1 MTFNLMSL
9 FCSLSSHRAGTV
21 LKKYQGRSME
31 SIVRDKLWKT
41 NSFVGVPKGESHR
54 FVSFIH
60 SFIHAP
66 THSFFHSFICSLLCS
81 FFHLFNWSLIHFSI
95 HQMNEQMSEQMNE
108 QMSKWMNDWISKW
121 ANVQMNECA
130 NKQTN
135 EQMNEWTNNQ
145 MNEQSNEWM
154 NKWMRKQMNQWMS
167 KWACEWN
174 EFFTIFCSCLHEKQA
189 FHWPVFPG
197 GSQCTCWERRWIF
210 FMWLNWALTCHEH
223 DSPDLQAMVGVHT
236 LFCFLQQWH

>member
-1 MTFNLMSL
+1 
-9 FCSLSSHRAGTV
+9 
-21 LKKYQGRSME
+21 
-31 SIVRDKLWKT
+31 
-41 NSFVGVPKGESHR
+41 
-54 FVSFIH
+54 
-60 SFIHAP
+60 
-66 THSFFHSFICSLLCS
+66 
-81 FFHLFNWSLIHFSI
+81 
-95 HQMNEQMSEQMNE
+95 MNEQMSEQMNE

-145 MNEQSNEWM
+145 MNEQSNEWK
-154 NKWMRKQMNQWMS
+154 NKWMRKQMSQWMS

-210 FMWLNWALTCHEH
+210 FMWLKWALTYHEH

-236 LFCFLQQWH
+236 LFCFSQQWHEVFVFALVHMLKIWSIHQKHLIKMQEVRGSSPLGIPFQLLDLGLMIQTLMWVSKLIVIQKFNQWLGVSWLKLRDS